1 MKKRLLALLLALTS
15 LLALALPAQAAV
27 LSGNTSKVDYDNTD
41 PARYWIEIDLKN
53 QIISVYESMTGAL
66 VLQSLCTTGS
76 DETPTGAGVYKLGD
90 LKERFGYFVA
100 FGQYAQYWTQV
111 VRGVYIHSV
120 MYDSKDLD
128 SMSKSAYRN
137 LGKNLS
143 HGCVRVLP
151 HIAQW
156 IYYNCPPGTT
166 CRITNEKARDEA
178 LCKALKAAIPDYDD
192 YEQPKDERPAP
203 PEVPAV
209 VRYNKTPLRTGFS
222 ASKDETVE
230 ILPAGAQVLLLQIGA
245 EWCKVRCAD
254 GELGYIKTA
263 YLHFDP
269 DAPIE
274 TVESFAATKETYIYA
289 SRSTGSDKLTAIP
302 KGAQV
307 QVSAEAGESWYEASY
322 GGVSGYARKK
332 YVKPSVGYVY
342 PSLPMVQTAPVL
354 AAGSTGEAAQSTNS
368 ATSTHTRADSAVNMR
383 ARPATSAALVA
394 TLPPNSMIYVMS
406 IEGSWYYCSAGSL
419 VGYLHESCLQ

>member
-1 MKKRLLALLLALTS
+1 MKKRMLALLLSLIS
-15 LLALALPAQAAV
+15 LLAFALPAQATV

-166 CRITNEKARDEA
+166 CKITNEKARNEA

-222 ASKDETVE
+222 ATKDKTVE
-230 ILPAGAQVLLLQIGA
+230 VMGLPADELLAGRTPDFINFDVEGA
-245 EWCKVRCAD
+245 EKQAIEGCAD
-254 GELGYIKTA
+254 SIRRHTPALQVALYHRSEDIFALPLMIHELNPNYRFYMRRYPYVPAWDLNLFCT
-263 YLHFDP
+263 
-269 DAPIE
+269 
-274 TVESFAATKETYIYA
+274 
-289 SRSTGSDKLTAIP
+289 
-302 KGAQV
+302 
-307 QVSAEAGESWYEASY
+307 EA
-322 GGVSGYARKK
+322 
-332 YVKPSVGYVY
+332 
-342 PSLPMVQTAPVL
+342 
-354 AAGSTGEAAQSTNS
+354 
-368 ATSTHTRADSAVNMR
+368 
-383 ARPATSAALVA
+383 
-394 TLPPNSMIYVMS
+394 
-406 IEGSWYYCSAGSL
+406 
-419 VGYLHESCLQ
+419 